1 MSEISVAEYVK
12 RKEELE
18 RTLTGHIAELISKF
32 EKDTGV
38 NVQDVYANFSS
49 ATCLGGSE
57 KHFLTG
63 VTVKTSI
70 ERNPSQEQFFY
81 GWISNRVVI

>member
-1 MSEISVAEYVK
+1 MVKMSEISVAQYVK

-18 RTLTGHIAELISKF
+18 RTLTYQLAELISKF
-32 EKDTGV
+32 EKDTGI

-49 ATCLGGSE
+49 ASCLGGSE
-57 KHFLTG
+57 KYFLTG

-70 ERNPSQEQFFY
+70 
-81 GWISNRVVI
+81 SN

>member
-1 MSEISVAEYVK
+1 MSEISVAQYVK

-18 RTLTGHIAELISKF
+18 RTLTYQLVELISKF
-32 EKDTGV
+32 EKDTGI

-49 ATCLGGSE
+49 ASCLGGSE
-57 KHFLTG
+57 KYFLTG

-70 ERNPSQEQFFY
+70 
-81 GWISNRVVI
+81 SN

>member
-1 MSEISVAEYVK
+1 MVKMSEISVAEYVK

-49 ATCLGGSE
+49 ASCLGGSE

-70 ERNPSQEQFFY
+70 SD
-81 GWISNRVVI
+81 

>member
-38 NVQDVYANFSS
+38 NVQDVYANFSG
-49 ATCLGGSE
+49 L
-57 KHFLTG
+57 F
-63 VTVKTSI
+63 
-70 ERNPSQEQFFY
+70 
-81 GWISNRVVI
+81 

>member
-1 MSEISVAEYVK
+1 MIKMSEISVAQYVK

-18 RTLTGHIAELISKF
+18 RTLTYQLAELISKF
-32 EKDTGV
+32 EKDTGI

-49 ATCLGGSE
+49 ASCLGGSE
-57 KHFLTG
+57 KYFLTG

-70 ERNPSQEQFFY
+70 
-81 GWISNRVVI
+81 SN

>member
-1 MSEISVAEYVK
+1 MSEISVAQYVK

-18 RTLTGHIAELISKF
+18 RTLTYQLAELISKF
-32 EKDTGV
+32 EKDTGI

-49 ATCLGGSE
+49 ASCLGGSE
-57 KHFLTG
+57 KYFLTG

-70 ERNPSQEQFFY
+70 
-81 GWISNRVVI
+81 SN